1 MIRFGLLGLR
11 GIVHHMV
18 ELTEEEFEIIYD
30 ALETVND
37 PFSNASVEEV
47 ILVERKAWKSIQVA
61 KARYDDAN
69 ISARLYRD
77 LSIDDFPAL

>member
-1 MIRFGLLGLR
+1 MIRFGFLGVR

-37 PFSNASVEEV
+37 PFSNAGVEEV
-47 ILVERKAWKSIQVA
+47 IIIERNAWKAAQAA

-77 LSIDDFPAL
+77 LSIAEFPAL